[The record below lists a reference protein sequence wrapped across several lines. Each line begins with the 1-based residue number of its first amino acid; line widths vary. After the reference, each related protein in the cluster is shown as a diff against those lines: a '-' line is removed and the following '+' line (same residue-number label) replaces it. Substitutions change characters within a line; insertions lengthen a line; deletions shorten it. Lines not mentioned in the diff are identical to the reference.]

1 MFDEFGINAGYVEE
15 LHTRWLQ
22 SPHSVE
28 EDWRRFFEGTD
39 AAPSSIGAS
48 PFAAKNGRGTP
59 HVNGNGNGTGNG
71 NGNGATAAAA
81 AAVAAVARAPATA
94 VAYREAVRESVI
106 AATELQS
113 RVAHLVNAYRVRGHL
128 FANVDPLD
136 NPPAA
141 APELELSHF
150 GLSEAD
156 LDKTFST
163 AGMAGLPERAR
174 LGEIVTH
181 LSETYCSSIG
191 VEYTHIE
198 EPEPRLWLQQQM
210 ESTRNRALLD
220 RPELLRILT
229 KLTEAEIF
237 EQFIHKNYVGAKR
250 FSLEGSESMIPLI
263 DLLVEAA
270 GQHGIEE
277 LVIGMAHRGRLNVL
291 VNVMGKN
298 VREIFAAFD
307 DKKPERFLGAGD
319 VKYHLGYSSEVTTQG
334 GRQVHLSMAFN
345 PSHLEFVNPVVEG
358 RVRAKIDRRKR
369 KSTMPLLVHG
379 DAAFMGEGIVAETL
393 NFAGLEGYTTGGTIH
408 LVINNQIGFT
418 TVPSDSRSTR
428 YCTDITR
435 MLRVPVFHV
444 NGEDPQAVIQ
454 VTRLAIEF
462 RQRFKQ
468 DVVIDMYCYRKY
480 GHNEG
485 DEPRFTQPL
494 MYALID
500 KKPTVREVYVAR
512 LVAAGQVSAKR
523 PTRSRRS
530 AARRSSARSRRR
542 ERATSSRSRRRW
554 AGSGRP
560 TSAARTRR
568 CPRPPTAFPKE
579 KLLDALEKLTT
590 MPAGFHANP
599 KALKILEQRR
609 ERASAGHALD
619 WGTAEHLAFASILL
633 EGHGIRISGQDA
645 RRGTFSHRHAVL
657 FDTETGE
664 PYTPLASLGHSSY
677 GGVGRFEIYDSPLS
691 EAGVLGFEYGYS
703 LDRPDKLVVWEAQF
717 GDFANAAQVIIDQ
730 FIVSAEDKWSRLSGL
745 VLLLPHGFEGQ
756 GPEHSS
762 ARIERF
768 LQLAA
773 EDNIQV
779 CNLTTP
785 AQLFHVLRRQVNRP
799 WRKPLVIFTPKS
811 LLRHPEAVNKLE
823 EIADGRFQ
831 RVIPDDTVDPARVKR
846 ILLCS
851 GKVYYDLAAERRRR
865 KRDDVAI
872 VRLEQYYPLSGALA
886 KALAGFPRR
895 HAGRLG
901 AGGAAQHGRVVL
913 PQRAKGRDLR
923 RSPPAGAHLAAR
935 EREPGDGQQGGARSR
950 AEDLAGRGVR
960 GLIDLLERW
969 GFAALGAALVLVAAL
984 INRFAPA
991 KRGRIRR
998 AVVLYVLFLAL
1009 AGTEQLLVQCPSP
1022 SIASWAEHVH
1032 LVGGLFA
1039 AFTSVELAGLLVFDL
1054 LLPALG
1060 VSVLTIT
1067 SDLVVGFA
1075 YVFAAFGVLK
1085 AAGVSASS
1093 VVTTSA
1099 VVSGV
1104 LALSLQA
1111 TLGNILGGVALQLD
1125 GSIHVGDWL
1134 QLPDGPQGKVS
1145 AIRWRHTV
1153 VETRNWDTIIVPNAN
1168 LLAQNIIILGKRTG
1182 KPLQHRMWVYFNV
1195 DFRYPPSRVIDVV
1208 GDALQ
1213 SSPIEGVA
1221 ERPEAQRHLLRLR
1234 EGRPRQLR
1242 LLRRPLLAHR
1252 LGQRRPTSSRVR
1264 TRIYTALQ
1272 RAGHPARAPAQT
1284 LFVTPEEP
1292 EGERGQATPR
1302 ASPCTPSR
1310 ASSSSA
1316 RSPPKSAQLAGR
1328 APAVRALRGG
1338 RDRHPAGRRRP
1349 LALHPVHGQG
1359 RGPPARRRGRR

>member
-15 LHTRWLQ
+15 LHNRWLQ
-22 SPHSVE
+22 SPQSVE
-28 EDWRRFFEGTD
+28 EDWRKFFEGTGGAPGS
-39 AAPSSIGAS
+39 AANTVIAP
-48 PFAAKNGRGTP
+48 AKNGKAAHT
-59 HVNGNGNGTGNG
+59 NGNGTATT
-71 NGNGATAAAA
+71 NGNGAVNGATNGNGTASAAAA
-81 AAVAAVARAPATA
+81 AAVAAVASAPATA
-94 VAYREAVRESVI
+94 VAYREAVRETVI

-128 FANVDPLD
+128 FANLDPLD
-136 NPPAA
+136 APSMA

-150 GLSEAD
+150 GLSESD

-174 LGEIVTH
+174 LREIVDH
-181 LSETYCSSIG
+181 LKETYCSSIG

-198 EPEPRLWLQQQM
+198 EPEPRMWLQQQM
-210 ESTRNRALLD
+210 ESTRNRAQLD

-319 VKYHLGYSSEVTTQG
+319 VKYHLGYSSEVRTQG
-334 GRQVHLSMAFN
+334 GRAVHLSMAFN

-379 DAAFMGEGIVAETL
+379 DAAFMGEGVVAETL
-393 NFAGLEGYTTGGTIH
+393 NLAGLEGYSTGGTIH

-428 YCTDITR
+428 YCTDIAR

-512 LVAAGQVSAKR
+512 LVAAGQVSRQEAD
-523 PTRSRRS
+523 
-530 AARRSSARSRRR
+530 AIAQERRSSL
-542 ERATSSRSRRRW
+542 ERALEEARKGDFHTKPEAMGGVW
-554 AGSGRP
+554 APYVGGP
-560 TSAARTRR
+560 DAAV
-568 CPRPPTAFPKE
+568 PEPSTAFPRE
-579 KLLDALEKLTT
+579 KLLDALERLTA

-599 KALKILEQRR
+599 KALKLLEQRR
-609 ERASAGHALD
+609 ERALAGQPLD

-657 FDTETGE
+657 YDNENGE
-664 PYTPLASLGHSSY
+664 SYTPLAHLGHASSY

-730 FIVSAEDKWSRLSGL
+730 FIASAEDKWSRLSGL

-768 LQLAA
+768 LNLSA
-773 EDNIQV
+773 EDNMQV
-779 CNLTTP
+779 CNLSTP

-799 WRKPLVIFTPKS
+799 WRKPLIIFTPKS
-811 LLRHPEAVNKLE
+811 LLRHPEAVNTLDQ
-823 EIADGRFQ
+823 IAEGSFQ
-831 RVIPDDTVDPARVKR
+831 RVIPDDTVEGGKVKR

-886 KALAGFPRR
+886 
-895 HAGRLG
+895 
-901 AGGAAQHGRVVL
+901 
-913 PQRAKGRDLR
+913 
-923 RSPPAGAHLAAR
+923 
-935 EREPGDGQQGGARSR
+935 
-950 AEDLAGRGVR
+950 R
-960 GLIDLLERW
+960 GLANYREGTPIVWVQEEPSNM
-969 GFAALGAALVLVAAL
+969 GAWYFLNARKGEFFGGRHPLSLVSRPESAS
-984 INRFAPA
+984 PA
-991 KRGRIRR
+991 TG
-998 AVVLYVLFLAL
+998 
-1009 AGTEQLLVQCPSP
+1009 S
-1022 SIASWAEHVH
+1022 
-1032 LVGGLFA
+1032 
-1039 AFTSVELAGLLVFDL
+1039 
-1054 LLPALG
+1054 
-1060 VSVLTIT
+1060 
-1067 SDLVVGFA
+1067 
-1075 YVFAAFGVLK
+1075 K
-1085 AAGVSASS
+1085 AAHD
-1093 VVTTSA
+1093 
-1099 VVSGV
+1099 
-1104 LALSLQA
+1104 LEQK
-1111 TLGNILGGVALQLD
+1111 ILLD
-1125 GSIHVGDWL
+1125 
-1134 QLPDGPQGKVS
+1134 
-1145 AIRWRHTV
+1145 
-1153 VETRNWDTIIVPNAN
+1153 
-1168 LLAQNIIILGKRTG
+1168 
-1182 KPLQHRMWVYFNV
+1182 
-1195 DFRYPPSRVIDVV
+1195 
-1208 GDALQ
+1208 
-1213 SSPIEGVA
+1213 
-1221 ERPEAQRHLLRLR
+1221 EAF
-1234 EGRPRQLR
+1234 
-1242 LLRRPLLAHR
+1242 
-1252 LGQRRPTSSRVR
+1252 
-1264 TRIYTALQ
+1264 
-1272 RAGHPARAPAQT
+1272 AG
-1284 LFVTPEEP
+1284 
-1292 EGERGQATPR
+1292 
-1302 ASPCTPSR
+1302 
-1310 ASSSSA
+1310 
-1316 RSPPKSAQLAGR
+1316 
-1328 APAVRALRGG
+1328 
-1338 RDRHPAGRRRP
+1338 
-1349 LALHPVHGQG
+1349 
-1359 RGPPARRRGRR
+1359 

>member
-15 LHTRWLQ
+15 LHSRWQQ

-28 EDWRRFFEGTD
+28 ADWQRFFEGSGGPPGATVS
-39 AAPSSIGAS
+39 APAAAAVSAPS
-48 PFAAKNGRGTP
+48 KNGKT
-59 HVNGNGNGTGNG
+59 VNGNGNGVA
-71 NGNGATAAAA
+71 NGNGAANGNGVAAA
-81 AAVAAVARAPATA
+81 AAVVVHGPPPSS
-94 VAYREAVRESVI
+94 VAYREAVRETVI

-128 FANVDPLD
+128 FANVDPLE
-136 NPPAA
+136 NPTAA

-150 GLSEAD
+150 GLSDSD

-174 LGEIVTH
+174 LREIVAH
-181 LSETYCSSIG
+181 LKETYCSSIG
-191 VEYTHIE
+191 VESTHIE

-220 RPELLRILT
+220 RTELVRILT

-250 FSLEGSESMIPLI
+250 FSLEGSESMIPMI

-319 VKYHLGYSSEVTTQG
+319 VKYHLGYSSEVTTHG
-334 GRQVHLSMAFN
+334 GRQVHVSMAFN

-379 DAAFMGEGIVAETL
+379 DAAFMGEGVVAETL
-393 NFAGLEGYTTGGTIH
+393 NLAGLEGYTTGGTIH

-428 YCTDITR
+428 YCTDIAR

-454 VTRLAIEF
+454 VTRLAMEF

-512 LVAAGQVSAKR
+512 LVAAGHVSREEAD
-523 PTRSRRS
+523 TIAQERR
-530 AARRSSARSRRR
+530 ATL
-542 ERATSSRSRRRW
+542 ERALEEARKGDFHTKPEAMGGVW
-554 AGSGRP
+554 APYVGGP
-560 TSAARTRR
+560 DAAVPDTV
-568 CPRPPTAFPKE
+568 TAFPRE
-579 KLLDALEKLTT
+579 KLLDALDKLTT

-599 KALKILEQRR
+599 KALKLLEQRR
-609 ERASAGHALD
+609 ERATAGQPLD

-657 FDTETGE
+657 FDTETGA
-664 PYTPLASLGHSSY
+664 PYTPLANLGHASY

-768 LQLAA
+768 LNLAA

-799 WRKPLVIFTPKS
+799 WRKPLIIFTPKS
-811 LLRHPEAVNKLE
+811 LLRHPEAVNTLDD
-823 EIADGRFQ
+823 IADGAFQ
-831 RVIPDDTVDPARVKR
+831 RVIPDVAVDGAKVRR
-846 ILLCS
+846 IVLCS
-851 GKVYYDLAAERRRR
+851 GKVYYDLTAERRRR

-872 VRLEQYYPLSGALA
+872 VRLEQYYPLSPALG
-886 KALAGFPRR
+886 KALAGYREGTPVVWVQEEPSNMGVWYFLNARKAEFFGTR
-895 HAGRLG
+895 HPLSLVSRPESA
-901 AGGAAQHGRVVL
+901 
-913 PQRAKGRDLR
+913 
-923 RSPPAGAHLAAR
+923 SPATG
-935 EREPGDGQQGGARSR
+935 S
-950 AEDLAGRGVR
+950 
-960 GLIDLLERW
+960 
-969 GFAALGAALVLVAAL
+969 
-984 INRFAPA
+984 
-991 KRGRIRR
+991 
-998 AVVLYVLFLAL
+998 
-1009 AGTEQLLVQCPSP
+1009 
-1022 SIASWAEHVH
+1022 
-1032 LVGGLFA
+1032 
-1039 AFTSVELAGLLVFDL
+1039 
-1054 LLPALG
+1054 
-1060 VSVLTIT
+1060 
-1067 SDLVVGFA
+1067 
-1075 YVFAAFGVLK
+1075 K
-1085 AAGVSASS
+1085 AAHD
-1093 VVTTSA
+1093 
-1099 VVSGV
+1099 
-1104 LALSLQA
+1104 LEQK
-1111 TLGNILGGVALQLD
+1111 ILLD
-1125 GSIHVGDWL
+1125 
-1134 QLPDGPQGKVS
+1134 
-1145 AIRWRHTV
+1145 
-1153 VETRNWDTIIVPNAN
+1153 
-1168 LLAQNIIILGKRTG
+1168 
-1182 KPLQHRMWVYFNV
+1182 
-1195 DFRYPPSRVIDVV
+1195 
-1208 GDALQ
+1208 
-1213 SSPIEGVA
+1213 
-1221 ERPEAQRHLLRLR
+1221 EAF
-1234 EGRPRQLR
+1234 
-1242 LLRRPLLAHR
+1242 
-1252 LGQRRPTSSRVR
+1252 
-1264 TRIYTALQ
+1264 
-1272 RAGHPARAPAQT
+1272 AG
-1284 LFVTPEEP
+1284 
-1292 EGERGQATPR
+1292 
-1302 ASPCTPSR
+1302 
-1310 ASSSSA
+1310 
-1316 RSPPKSAQLAGR
+1316 
-1328 APAVRALRGG
+1328 
-1338 RDRHPAGRRRP
+1338 
-1349 LALHPVHGQG
+1349 
-1359 RGPPARRRGRR
+1359 